1 MFDTKI
7 SLSVIEAPRTK
18 VKHFNVPVRPEKSW
32 LIDAGRRASGPDL
45 VYKQASISALRY
57 GDSDTRDAAHQQ
69 PNGSRSMDH
78 RLVVLA
84 KQVPDTTEVTAEAM
98 KKDGTVNRAALPTI
112 VNPDD
117 LHALEMALQV
127 RERRGG
133 EVVVITMGPPAAA
146 DLLRDM
152 LYRGAD
158 RGVLITDRRAA
169 ASDTLAT
176 SYILAKAVEHLGAVD
191 AVFCGR
197 QAIDGDTAQVG
208 PQVAEKLGIP
218 QVTFVDGLLDAGE
231 RTLRLSRDLGSAVEE
246 VEAPLPCLLTVT
258 DKANVPRPHGARR
271 LMQFK
276 RARAPVEI
284 EKEASAAVDA
294 GEDPEAHA
302 ELVNGHVAELEAR
315 GLFLEQWDLDTI
327 GADLIRCGRS
337 GSPTKVKRV
346 QGIVLQSTGREDVPA
361 TREGI
366 RDLVH
371 SLITDHTIG

>member
-1 MFDTKI
+1 
-7 SLSVIEAPRTK
+7 
-18 VKHFNVPVRPEKSW
+18 
-32 LIDAGRRASGPDL
+32 
-45 VYKQASISALRY
+45 
-57 GDSDTRDAAHQQ
+57 
-69 PNGSRSMDH
+69 MDH

-84 KQVPDTTEVTAEAM
+84 KQVPDTTEVTADAM

-146 DLLRDM
+146 ELLRDM

-176 SYILAKAVEHLGAVD
+176 SYILAKAVEHVGGFD

-218 QVTFVDGLLDAGE
+218 QVTFVDELLEVGE
-231 RTLRLSRDLGSAVEE
+231 RSLRLSRDLGNAAEE
-246 VEAPLPCLLTVT
+246 VEAPMPCLLTVT
-258 DKANVPRPHGARR
+258 DTANVPRPHGARR
-271 LMQFK
+271 LMRFK
-276 RARAPVEI
+276 RARAPVEV
-284 EKEASAAVDA
+284 EKEASGTVNADQ
-294 GEDPEAHA
+294 DPETHA
-302 ELVNGHVAELEAR
+302 ELVNARIAELKER

-327 GADLIRCGRS
+327 GADLTWCGRS

-346 QGIVLQSTGREDVPA
+346 QGIVLQSTGRENVPA

-371 SLITDHTIG
+371 GLITDHTIG